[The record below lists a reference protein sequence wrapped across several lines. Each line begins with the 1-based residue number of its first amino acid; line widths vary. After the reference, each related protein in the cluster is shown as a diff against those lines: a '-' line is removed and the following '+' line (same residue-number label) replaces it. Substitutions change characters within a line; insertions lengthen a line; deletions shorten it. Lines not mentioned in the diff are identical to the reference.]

1 MATLYITE
9 CAEIG
14 ETLKGGRLVQAPAMP
29 PIAEQHITISGSST
43 ASAAFNAA
51 TSFVMVHTDAI
62 CSLAWSTN
70 STPPTAVTTAQ
81 RLAANETR
89 FYVVVPGGTL
99 AVISNT

>member
-9 CAEIG
+9 CANIG
-14 ETLKGGRLVQAPAMP
+14 ETLIGGKVVQAPSTP
-29 PIAEQHITISGSST
+29 PTAEQHLTISGSSN

-62 CSLAWSTN
+62 CSLAWSASA
-70 STPPTAVTTAQ
+70 STPTAVTTAQ
-81 RLAANETR
+81 RMGANETR
-89 FYVVVPGGTL
+89 FYTVIPGGTL